1 MPSSPAA
8 IEDRLVP
15 LLADACN
22 VAKGSISRD
31 TVMVDL
37 GIDSV
42 VLVSILGS
50 VQQDLG
56 GERDDNQLLRALDAE
71 TVGDVVAAFC
81 SP

>member
-1 MPSSPAA
+1 MSPSPTT
-8 IEDRLVP
+8 IENRLVP

-31 TVMVDL
+31 TVLAEL
-37 GIDSV
+37 GLDSV

-50 VQQDLG
+50 VQLDLG

-71 TVGDVVAAFC
+71 TVGDIVAVFC